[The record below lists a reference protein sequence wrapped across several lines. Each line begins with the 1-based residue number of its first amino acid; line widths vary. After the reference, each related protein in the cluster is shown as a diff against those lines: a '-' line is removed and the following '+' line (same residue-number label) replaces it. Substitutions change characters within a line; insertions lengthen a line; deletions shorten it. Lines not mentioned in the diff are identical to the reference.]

1 MSTASQAEQSSSSHA
16 REHELH
22 FIENNC
28 VLLSIE
34 DSPQR
39 LCQL

>member
-1 MSTASQAEQSSSSHA
+1 MSTASHAEQSSSSHA
-16 REHELH
+16 REHELQ
-22 FIENNC
+22 FIDC